1 MKSFSSGKNGP
12 TGVSKTNCRSEKK
25 LQDLWI
31 FLRQLTGLEDMQA
44 AKVCFISDFQ
54 LLGFMIELNIKKSSL
69 GVEVE
74 RGIVIVIC
82 SKID

>member
-1 MKSFSSGKNGP
+1 MDPPEFRRQIAEAKRNSRICGF
-12 TGVSKTNCRSEKK
+12 
-25 LQDLWI
+25 